1 MGVQSLLAPLAK
13 GQEVEKACRSFLI
26 SQKINIIAGNF
37 RSKYGE
43 IDLIGTEKNTLI
55 FFEVRYRKKNS
66 YGSPVE
72 SVTLTKQQRIY
83 KTALFFIMKHPD
95 FHYYSYRFDI
105 IGASPYN
112 GELIFNW
119 QKNAFQEP

>member
-37 RSKYGE
+37 RSKHGE

-66 YGSPVE
+66 YGSPAE
-72 SVTLTKQQRIY
+72 SVTRTKQQRIY
-83 KTALFFIMKHPD
+83 KTALFFIMKNPG